1 MTVPTAGS
9 TILAT
14 ISSKDHDEFVRLAK
28 KCVELGCNFLA
39 TKGTAKALND
49 NGIKCKVVKKISEG
63 VPNIIDTI
71 RSGVVDLAVDIPKK
85 ANDTHSD
92 GFKIRRT
99 AVESDVT
106 LITAMD
112 TFAAMVD
119 VMGKDIDQSKLD
131 IFDINRD
138 MRKEQ
143 Q

>member
-1 MTVPTAGS
+1 M
-9 TILAT
+9 
-14 ISSKDHDEFVRLAK
+14 
-28 KCVELGCNFLA
+28 
-39 TKGTAKALND
+39 
-49 NGIKCKVVKKISEG
+49 
-63 VPNIIDTI
+63 PNIIDTI

-119 VMGKDIDQSKLD
+119 VMEKKIDQDKLE

-138 MRKEQ
+138 MRK
-143 Q
+143 

>member
-14 ISSKDHDEFVRLAK
+14 VASKNHEEFMAIAK
-28 KCVELGCNFLA
+28 RCADLGCNFLA
-39 TKGTAKALND
+39 TKGTARVLNE

-85 ANDTHSD
+85 ANDVNSD

-119 VMGKDIDQSKLD
+119 VMEKRIDESKLD

-138 MRKEQ
+138 MREEK
-143 Q
+143 